1 MFNKKINSTM
11 KKLVNVI
18 AVSLLLAACEKDQPL
33 PSDQVAAVKRTLSES
48 EEILKA
54 NLDQTASIVADI
66 IQDETVLSE
75 LTLISQEG
83 REFFSLSFRELFDGS
98 KGVSAQFSTLRKR
111 LLEECGSVTSKG
123 PDQAILAEYLA
134 NNDCYLYCPY
144 PSCFYPRGTRAYT
157 VAAHPIDNDE
167 ENIGYRYEGKKK
179 IEVLVNERYTDRY
192 QVFLIMPKDEDKEDS
207 KGFSSS
213 PSKGDPVYEVRV
225 GKIRCADY
233 CGGLFEGTL
242 ELKVTRGFP
251 EYNLTTEEIK
261 ASFSTVIPIDY
272 PRDYAKA
279 AINNWTIYCSG
290 GWFNVNSIWD
300 SNWKTS
306 KTQQVILAYE
316 YDKTSETSISATVGY
331 KPDDLSTTLT
341 ATAKTTYKGEL
352 LGLVEWDRDWFY
364 RTNTTPGPYDE
375 MKDGW
380 VVRKTCPVLKMTTPA
395 RTIN

>member
-18 AVSLLLAACEKDQPL
+18 AVSLLLAACEKDQSL
-33 PSDQVAAVKRTLSES
+33 PTDQVAVAKRALSES

-83 REFFSLSFRELFDGS
+83 REFFSLPFRDLFDES
-98 KGVSAQFSTLRKR
+98 KGVSSQFRTLRKR
-111 LLEECGSVTSKG
+111 LLEECGSLTSKG
-123 PDQAILAEYLA
+123 PEQAILSEYLA
-134 NNDCYLYCPY
+134 KNDCYLYCPY
-144 PSCFYPRGTRAYT
+144 PSCFYPKGTKAYT

-167 ENIGYRYEGKKK
+167 ENIGYRYEGNKK
-179 IEVLVNERYTDRY
+179 IKVLVNERYTDKN

-207 KGFSSS
+207 KGMESS
-213 PSKGDPVYEVRV
+213 PSKGDPIYEVRV

-242 ELKVTRGFP
+242 ELKVARGFP
-251 EYNLTTEEIK
+251 EYNFATGEIK
-261 ASFSTVIPIDY
+261 GTFTTLTPIDY

-279 AINNWTIYCSG
+279 AVNNWTIYCSG
-290 GWFNVNSIWD
+290 GWFSVNNIWD
-300 SNWKTS
+300 SNWRPT
-306 KTQQVILAYE
+306 KTQQCILVYE
-316 YDKTSETSISATVGY
+316 YDNTSEKSVSASVGY
-331 KPDDLSTTLT
+331 KPENTNTSLT
-341 ATAKTTYKGEL
+341 ATIKTTYKGDF
-352 LGLVEWDRDWFY
+352 LGFVEWDRDWFLA
-364 RTNTTPGPYDE
+364 TNTKPGPYDE

-380 VVRKTCPVLKMTTPA
+380 VVRRTCPYLKLTTPL
-395 RTIN
+395 RIIY

>member
-18 AVSLLLAACEKDQPL
+18 AVSLLLAACEKDQSL
-33 PSDQVAAVKRTLSES
+33 PSDQVAVAKRALSAS

-75 LTLISQEG
+75 LTLISREG
-83 REFFSLSFRELFDGS
+83 REFFSLPFRDLFDES
-98 KGVSAQFSTLRKR
+98 KGLGAQFSTFRKR
-111 LLEECGSVTSKG
+111 LLEEFGSVTSKG

-207 KGFSSS
+207 KGLSSS

-242 ELKVTRGFP
+242 ELRVTRGYPTFDAS
-251 EYNLTTEEIK
+251 TEATK
-261 ASFSTVIPIDY
+261 GNFTNVIPIDY

-279 AINNWTIYCSG
+279 AKNNWTIYCDG
-290 GWFNVNSIWD
+290 GWFTQNIIWD
-300 SNWKTS
+300 SNWKIE
-306 KTQQVILAYE
+306 KVQQCILVYE
-316 YDKTSETSISATVGY
+316 YDKQKEVSVGATVGY
-331 KPDDLSTTLT
+331 KPDELSSTVT
-341 ATAKTTYKGEL
+341 ATAKTTYSGDF
-352 LGLVEWDRDWFY
+352 LGISEWDRQWFY
-364 RTNTTPGPYDE
+364 ATNTNPGPYDE
-375 MKDGW
+375 RKDGW
-380 VVRKTCPVLKMTTPA
+380 TVRRTCAVLKLTTPA